1 MEQGRP
7 GGTRNADASG
17 LRRIAPR
24 GWPLSKAGKAGA
36 HAVPYGFGSRGLLA
50 AGNAEAPMSEPG
62 TLLQRG
68 RANDAADPGG
78 SREKSPIRQTRR
90 GRCDTGIN

>member
-7 GGTRNADASG
+7 GRTRNADASG

-24 GWPLSKAGKAGA
+24 GWPLSEAGKTRA
-36 HAVPYGFGSRGLLA
+36 HAVPYGFGSRGLPA
-50 AGNAEAPMSEPG
+50 PGNAKASVAEPSAF
-62 TLLQRG
+62 LQRG

-78 SREKSPIRQTRR
+78 SREKSPIRQTRGPR
-90 GRCDTGIN
+90 RNAGIN